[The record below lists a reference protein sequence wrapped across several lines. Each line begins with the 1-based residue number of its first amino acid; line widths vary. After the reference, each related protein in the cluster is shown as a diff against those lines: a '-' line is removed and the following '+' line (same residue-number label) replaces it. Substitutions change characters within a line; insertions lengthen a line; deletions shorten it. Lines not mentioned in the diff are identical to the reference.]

1 MRPIDV
7 DASEAIELLDK
18 MQFFGGQ
25 RAGRELWADKP
36 KEVQDADLAAFNR
49 DIELLR
55 KVILSKVENTTIEAE
70 PVRHGKWVLCDG
82 FMICCECGASPA
94 DWEAKPNNPLGL
106 PPFCHSCG
114 LKMDLEE

>member
-1 MRPIDV
+1 MRLI
-7 DASEAIELLDK
+7 
-18 MQFFGGQ
+18 
-25 RAGRELWADKP
+25 
-36 KEVQDADLAAFNR
+36 DADALEQSLTEKGDDYKVSMFATSNECNIARIVAFECAEEVKNAP
-49 DIELLR
+49 
-55 KVILSKVENTTIEAE
+55 TIEAE
-70 PVRHGKWVLCDG
+70 PVRHGKWVLCEG